1 MGLHGNTGIELTHRS
16 TCETLSVTPKF
27 VEAKKHPRTKQ
38 LSLGLK
44 YGQMLGMS
52 FVLAACSNGY
62 QAPIAEQGTT
72 LVTPPPLIVDASTP
86 DSSLRA
92 TSNRAVVAGS
102 SAASTRS
109 RSSAAIANTTANTRA
124 TSTVNTQART
134 HRVSRGE
141 TLYSIAYQYDL
152 DFRALALA
160 NRLVPPYTIFVD
172 QELSLNADNPVAPTS
187 SVNSNLGTPVANN
200 SVARA
205 QGTNTT
211 NTGVIR
217 QAIGSASSI
226 PSWRWPHSGRI
237 VRNFSL
243 QTKGIDIGG
252 RQGDPVYAASDGD
265 VVYSGRGIQ
274 GTGELIILRHSDRY
288 LSAYAHNSA
297 MLVKEG
303 DRVEAGQQIAE
314 VGNGPAGE
322 AMLHFE
328 IRVDGKSADPMEFLP
343 RR

>member
-1 MGLHGNTGIELTHRS
+1 M
-16 TCETLSVTPKF
+16 
-27 VEAKKHPRTKQ
+27 
-38 LSLGLK
+38 SL
-44 YGQMLGMS
+44 
-52 FVLAACSNGY
+52 VLAACSNGY

-86 DSSLRA
+86 DSSLRSTA
-92 TSNRAVVAGS
+92 NRAVVVTGS
-102 SAASTRS
+102 SAAPTRS
-109 RSSAAIANTTANTRA
+109 RGSAANTAATSTNRTANPVANNR
-124 TSTVNTQART
+124 SSPTVNTQART

-152 DFRALALA
+152 DFRTLALA

-172 QELSLNADNPVAPTS
+172 QELSLNVDNPVAPVS
-187 SVNSNLGTPVANN
+187 SVNNTLGTPVTNN

-211 NTGVIR
+211 STGVIR

-226 PSWRWPHSGRI
+226 PSWQWPHSGRI
-237 VRNFSL
+237 VRNFDS

-303 DRVEAGQQIAE
+303 DRVTAGQQIAE